1 MKKSSILFATLL
13 MASTAAVAQT
23 SLGQPTPQIQVNGVG
38 TVNVAP
44 DKVTIRLG
52 VENKA
57 EQADAAKKA
66 NDEAIAK
73 VLKFIKGMK
82 IDEKCVQTQRVSL
95 YKTRDYEEKKDY
107 FQASQSITVV
117 LKDISKYESF
127 ITGVMNAGINR
138 IDGVSFESSK
148 VASFEAEARALA
160 VKDAKQKATD
170 YANALG
176 QKAGKAIL
184 VTDGSSYSPPVV
196 RPMYMMKGAAA
207 DVNEQTLAVGEIE
220 VVSNISISF
229 SLE

>member
-1 MKKSSILFATLL
+1 MAT
-13 MASTAAVAQT
+13 TAAIAQT
-23 SLGQPTPQIQVNGVG
+23 GSGQIVPQIQVNGIG
-38 TVNVAP
+38 KVNVTP
-44 DKVTIRLG
+44 DKVTIQLG

-57 EQADAAKKA
+57 DQADQAKKA

-82 IDEKCVQTQRVSL
+82 IDDKDVQTQRVSL

-117 LKDISKYESF
+117 IKDISKYESF
-127 ITGVMNAGINR
+127 MTGVMNAGINK

-148 VASFEAEARALA
+148 VASYETEARTLA

-176 QKAGKAIL
+176 QKAGKAVL
-184 VTDGSSYSPPVV
+184 VTDGSSYAPPVV

-207 DVNEQTLAVGEIE
+207 DMNEQTLAVGEIE
-220 VVSNISISF
+220 VISNVSISF